1 MASWLIGFFPG
12 YCCDP
17 FLARDGV
24 DRRPLAQRPAVVGQ
38 HPICIAVEFLGGA
51 DLGTVH
57 GLGLVLVATTT
68 LQDTNVPGQLL
79 KIGLDLKEKLQEKM
93 IMVLPSRL
101 SHVVHVEL
109 ILAAKP
115 CLVFASFRLG

>member
-38 HPICIAVEFLGGA
+38 HPICIAVEFLDGA
-51 DLGTVH
+51 DLGTFH
-57 GLGLVLVATTT
+57 GLGLVLVATIT

-79 KIGLDLKEKLQEKM
+79 KIGLDLKEKLQEKL
-93 IMVLPSRL
+93 IMVLPSRS
-101 SHVVHVEL
+101 SHVVHVECL
-109 ILAAKP
+109 IN
-115 CLVFASFRLG
+115 